1 MSALCGAI
9 ILAAGQSRRMG
20 FNKLLAE
27 YRGKPMVAHVADA
40 IETAGL
46 PAIAVL
52 GHQEQ
57 ETRAAL
63 AGRQIGFV
71 LADHHA
77 EGMGHS
83 VAAGIKAVPSEWQ
96 AAIVCLGDM
105 PLIAPD
111 LLRQLA
117 ERAAPSALVIPTFNG
132 RRGNPVLWGRDHFDK
147 LATLHGDV
155 GARTLFEPLAAQL
168 SQLPWH
174 DDTVVRDFDEPS
186 SLLSI

>member
-1 MSALCGAI
+1 MSAPCGAI

-20 FNKLLAE
+20 FNKLLAD
-27 YRGKPMVAHVADA
+27 YRSKPMVAHVADA
-40 IETAGL
+40 IEAAGL

-52 GHQEQ
+52 GHQEK

-63 AGRQIGFV
+63 AGRQIGFTF
-71 LADHHA
+71 ADHHA
-77 EGMGHS
+77 EGMGRS
-83 VAAGIKAVPSEWQ
+83 VAAGIRAVPSEWQ

-105 PLIAPD
+105 PLITPD

-117 ERAAPSALVIPTFNG
+117 ERAAPSSLVIPTFNG

-147 LATLHGDV
+147 LATLRGDV
-155 GARTLFEPLAAQL
+155 GARTLFERLTAQL
-168 SQLPWH
+168 TLLPWH

-186 SLLSI
+186 SLYPS